1 MAMIS
6 CHYKITSSRGQS
18 SSTGKGK
25 KYKCK
30 KTNGLS
36 PPLCLWT
43 NDTGDDLQWNV
54 NPIIIIITMCS
65 STSVASFGVRGL
77 TFNTNS
83 FLAHDV
89 FLVSRDKSV
98 DNSNCSVHVQPPT
111 HDDVSERP
119 LKSAILWNEFKYR
132 ITKSMHFGDNV
143 KLKFVLNIL
152 LLNNATVISTME
164 LYYTI
169 HSILLSVEIVANHSC
184 NWDTIESHDHLHRVG
199 FVLGNLCILIEMWI
213 NWNTVRSRA

>member
-1 MAMIS
+1 MKPQWFSSSSITSTDTATMAMIS

-25 KYKCK
+25 KCKCK

-98 DNSNCSVHVQPPT
+98 DNSNCSGHVQPPT
-111 HDDVSERP
+111 HDDVSGH
-119 LKSAILWNEFKYR
+119 WNLR
-132 ITKSMHFGDNV
+132 SCGMSS
-143 KLKFVLNIL
+143 
-152 LLNNATVISTME
+152 STE
-164 LYYTI
+164 LQNQCT
-169 HSILLSVEIVANHSC
+169 LV
-184 NWDTIESHDHLHRVG
+184 TT
-199 FVLGNLCILIEMWI
+199 
-213 NWNTVRSRA
+213 WN